1 MISCPNV
8 DILLLFANLF
18 FERSGN
24 MKTSSYIGVTGC
36 MSRYEV
42 DRVLEA
48 FPDNLGRKLMI
59 GVLISD
65 KTLRGISV
73 RRPNRYPNPGDIGGI
88 FSQDPKALNLLH
100 FHAGMEDPER
110 LLDQLLEITDLGGN
124 NLHGLQLNMKWPD
137 RDVLRRYR
145 ERHPSKVLV
154 LQCGSGAIQSAGN
167 DPRGLAR
174 MVSDYVD
181 VCEYVLIDPSG
192 GEGKPLIPKVAI
204 DYLDH
209 LHDRLDESMKY
220 GVAGGLGIPGETT
233 ELLREIFEIFPS
245 TSVDVEGNIRDQP
258 GDSLNPGRACEYVR
272 EVSRLCYAEY

>member
-1 MISCPNV
+1 
-8 DILLLFANLF
+8 
-18 FERSGN
+18 
-24 MKTSSYIGVTGC
+24 MKMFPYIGVTGC
-36 MSRYEV
+36 MSRCEV
-42 DRVLEA
+42 DRVLEV

-65 KTLRGISV
+65 KTFRGISV

-88 FSQDPKALNLLH
+88 FSQDSKALNLLH
-100 FHAGMEDPER
+100 FHAGMEDPEK
-110 LLDQLLEITDLGGN
+110 LLDQLLEITNLGGN

-137 RDVLRRYR
+137 RDVLMRYR

-154 LQCGSGAIQSAGN
+154 LQCGSGALQSAGN
-167 DPRGLAR
+167 DPRSLTR
-174 MVSDYVD
+174 MVLDYVD

-209 LHDRLDESMKY
+209 LYDRLDGSMRCV
-220 GVAGGLGIPGETT
+220 VAGGLGMPGKTT
-233 ELLREIFEIFPS
+233 NLLREIFEIFPN

-258 GDSLNPGRACEYVR
+258 GDNLNPERACKYVR
-272 EVSRLCYAEY
+272 EVSRLCYAGY